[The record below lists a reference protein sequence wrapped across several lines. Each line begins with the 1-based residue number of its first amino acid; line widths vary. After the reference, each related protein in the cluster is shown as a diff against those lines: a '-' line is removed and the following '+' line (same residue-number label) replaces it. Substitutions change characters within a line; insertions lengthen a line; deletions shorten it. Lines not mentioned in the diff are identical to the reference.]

1 MEKSAL
7 KRGKK
12 NGGKKKRN
20 KHGVNQYTGPD
31 PRQALFLTKFLD
43 PQSPTFSNAL
53 QSALDAGYEPNYAK
67 NITSTLPAWLVENI
81 GESSMLHKAERNLN
95 ELLDLEALVPAMGA
109 FGPILTKEVRYEEI
123 NGKRKKVVEK
133 KPVLVINPKLLNI
146 KKDASFF
153 VAERIGKIKYA
164 KQVGHLAPNVIVPVQ
179 VNVNDDREKYA

>member
-1 MEKSAL
+1 
-7 KRGKK
+7 
-12 NGGKKKRN
+12 
-20 KHGVNQYTGPD
+20 
-31 PRQALFLTKFLD
+31 
-43 PQSPTFSNAL
+43 
-53 QSALDAGYEPNYAK
+53 
-67 NITSTLPAWLVENI
+67 
-81 GESSMLHKAERNLN
+81 MLHKAERNLN